1 MTSPERPPRSAAV
14 VLAAGSSQRMGRP
27 KQLLPVHGRA
37 LLALVVEQACAS
49 SVDEVVVVLGAHADA
64 VRARVDLG
72 RARAVVNT
80 DHATGMS
87 SSLRVAIDALAEGV
101 ARAVVLLGDQ
111 PGITAGQIDE
121 LLALQA
127 DSGLPVAAMSIE
139 GLLQPPVV
147 LDRSRWEDLR
157 RLQGDT
163 GLREVLRSHPEH
175 VAALTG
181 SADVQPRDIDTPDD
195 YRRLLELGRATI
207 DPHEKR
213 TARGDRDGDHRTRP

>member
-1 MTSPERPPRSAAV
+1 MTSLQRPPRSAAV
-14 VLAAGSSQRMGRP
+14 VLAAGSSQRMGRA

-37 LLALVVEQACAS
+37 MLSLVIEQACAS
-49 SVDEVVVVLGAHADA
+49 TVDEVVVVLGAYADEVGA
-64 VRARVDLG
+64 SVDLG

-80 DHATGMS
+80 DHAAGMS
-87 SSLRVAIDALAEGV
+87 TSLRMAIDALADGV

-111 PGITAGQIDE
+111 PGVTAGQIDE

-127 DSGLPVAAMSIE
+127 DSGLPVAAMSTD

-175 VAALTG
+175 VAALTP
-181 SADVQPRDIDTPDD
+181 SADAQPMDIDTPDD
-195 YRRLLELGRATI
+195 YRRLLDQGVR
-207 DPHEKR
+207 R
-213 TARGDRDGDHRTRP
+213 